1 MTVNEMH
8 IAVNLGV
15 QKIASFQADIL
26 LPQELD
32 FELNTAMMRFI
43 KQRYNPMS
51 NRQGK
56 GFEQSQKRVDDLRNL
71 VVTTNS
77 NTISTGGFLFDALGG
92 YIYNTNTSNIY
103 IEKATLPLDYLFLV
117 SVSAEVHYNC
127 ISRIN
132 VDTELVNET
141 TTTDWVKMSLTPP
154 SPGYILTGI
163 SYFDGANWVSAVNL
177 PLGEE
182 ITSDNL
188 ILTTNYQGGFIP
200 SYNANVV
207 ENLNDTGAQ
216 LDPPVDS
223 NHLYLGN
230 SSTVL
235 QQDPTTGGFIR
246 ATWILPTLGLA
257 SAFPVYE
264 TIKSTYSIIR
274 RTAPSLDHRIS
285 QCWFAQSDDIP
296 TIMTDPFNRTGYNY
310 IPYSIKENYINVY
323 SDNTFVVPTV
333 FIVYIRKPK
342 VISIT
347 IGVGCELAEHTHQEI
362 VEMTIKS
369 ILEGIESQ
377 RYQSQSMENL
387 ESE

>member
-26 LPQELD
+26 LPQEVD
-32 FELNTAMMRFI
+32 FELNIAMMRFI

-92 YIYNTNTSNIY
+92 YIYNTSTTNIY

-127 ISRIN
+127 NSRIN
-132 VDTELVNET
+132 VDTELVNEV

-154 SPGYILTGI
+154 FPGYILTGI
-163 SYFDGANWVSAVNL
+163 SYFDGVNWASAVNL

-200 SYNANVV
+200 SYNANIV

-235 QQDPTTGGFIR
+235 QQDPITGGYIR
-246 ATWILPTLGLA
+246 ATWILPTLGLG

-264 TIKSTYSIIR
+264 TVKSTYSITR
-274 RTAPSLDHRIS
+274 RTAPSLDRRIS

-296 TIMTDPFNRTGYNY
+296 TVMKDPFNRTSFDY
-310 IPYSIKENYINVY
+310 IPYSVKENFINVY
-323 SDNTFVVPTV
+323 TDNTFVVPTV

-342 VISIT
+342 AISIT
-347 IGVGCELAEHTHQEI
+347 TGVGCELPEHTHQEI

-377 RYQSQSMENL
+377 RYQSQSIENL

>member
-32 FELNTAMMRFI
+32 FELNIAMMRFI

-77 NTISTGGFLFDALGG
+77 DTISTGGFLFDTLGG

-127 ISRIN
+127 NSRIN
-132 VDTELVNET
+132 VDTELVNEI

-154 SPGYILTGI
+154 SPGYVLTGI
-163 SYFDGANWVSAVNL
+163 SYFDGANWISAVNL

-182 ITSDNL
+182 ITSDDL

-207 ENLNDTGAQ
+207 ENSNDTGAQ

-223 NHLYLGN
+223 DHLYLGN

-235 QQDPTTGGFIR
+235 QQDPASGGFIR
-246 ATWILPTLGLA
+246 ATWILLTTGLA
-257 SAFPVYE
+257 SAFEVYE
-264 TIKSTYSIIR
+264 TIKSTYSITR
-274 RTAPSLDHRIS
+274 RTAPSLDIRIS
-285 QCWFAQSDDIP
+285 QCWFVQSDDIP
-296 TIMTDPFNRTGYNY
+296 TVMQDPFNRTGYNY

-347 IGVGCELAEHTHQEI
+347 NGVGCELAEHTHQEI

>member
-26 LPQELD
+26 LPQEID
-32 FELNTAMMRFI
+32 FELNIAMMRFV

-71 VVTTNS
+71 VVTTS
-77 NTISTGGFLFDALGG
+77 SDTIMTGGFLFDALGG
-92 YIYNTNTSNIY
+92 YIYTTSTTNIY
-103 IEKATLPLDYLFLV
+103 MERATLPLDYLFLV

-127 ISRIN
+127 NTTIL
-132 VDTELVNET
+132 DQLVNT
-141 TTTDWVKMSLTPP
+141 TTSTEFVKTSLTPP
-154 SPGYILTGI
+154 APGYTLTTVEYYNG
-163 SYFDGANWVSAVNL
+163 FGWVSFLNT

-182 ITSDNL
+182 LTRDILAVTS
-188 ILTTNYQGGFIP
+188 NYFYSFLP
-200 SYNANVV
+200 SYNANVT
-207 ENLNDTGAQ
+207 ETYNDTGAQ

-223 NHLYLGN
+223 NHIYFLN
-230 SSTVL
+230 SQTTIP
-235 QQDPTTGGFIR
+235 QDPATGAYIR
-246 ATWILPTLGLA
+246 TVWIQNGSMATATYQYEYQKTVSSITKRSAPTA
-257 SAFPVYE
+257 
-264 TIKSTYSIIR
+264 
-274 RTAPSLDHRIS
+274 DHRIS

-296 TIMTDPFNRTGYNY
+296 TVMKDPFNRTSFDY
-310 IPYSIKENYINVY
+310 IPYSVKENFIDIYT
-323 SDNTFVVPTV
+323 DNTFVVPKV
-333 FIVYIRKPK
+333 YIVYIRKPK
-342 VISIT
+342 AISIT
-347 IGVGCELAEHTHQEI
+347 AGVGCELPEHTHQEI

-377 RYQSQSMENL
+377 RYQSQSIENL